1 MPNIFVISDTHF
13 GHSNIIR
20 YCDRPFSSVE
30 EMNETIIDNWNK
42 VVTDQDHVYHLGD
55 VYFGV
60 NVSNFFYRL
69 KGKKRLILGN
79 HDNGKDQK
87 LQTMFQ
93 KIMVWRM
100 FPEFGVLLSH
110 IPLHPSSL
118 PEKAPINIHGHIHNK
133 QAPGAQYRNV
143 SVEMI
148 NYTPISIEEIRDAKE
163 F

>member
-1 MPNIFVISDTHF
+1 
-13 GHSNIIR
+13 
-20 YCDRPFSSVE
+20 
-30 EMNETIIDNWNK
+30 
-42 VVTDQDHVYHLGD
+42 
-55 VYFGV
+55 
-60 NVSNFFYRL
+60 
-69 KGKKRLILGN
+69 
-79 HDNGKDQK
+79 
-87 LQTMFQ
+87 
-93 KIMVWRM
+93 M

-163 F
+163 S

>member
-1 MPNIFVISDTHF
+1 MRNIFVISDTHF
-13 GHSNIIR
+13 GHSNIIK
-20 YCDRPFSSVE
+20 YCKRPFSSVE
-30 EMNETIIDNWNK
+30 EMDECLISNWNK
-42 VVTDQDHVYHLGD
+42 EVSDQDIIYHLGD
-55 VYFGV
+55 VYMGPQK
-60 NVSNFFYRL
+60 SDFFHRL
-69 KGKKRLILGN
+69 KGRKRLILGN

-118 PEKAPINIHGHIHNK
+118 PAKAPINIHGHIHNK

-163 F
+163 S